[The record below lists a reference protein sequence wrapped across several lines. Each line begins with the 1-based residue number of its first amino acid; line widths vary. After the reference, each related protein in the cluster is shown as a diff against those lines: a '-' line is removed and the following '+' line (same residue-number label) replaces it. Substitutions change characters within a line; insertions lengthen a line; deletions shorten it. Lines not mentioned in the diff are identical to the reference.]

1 MPPSEDPTLG
11 ERRVA
16 DGIEITTKQGTVVFD
31 VFVLYRV
38 EKEQIWK
45 VFENFARQPIEQIQ
59 ATRIR
64 REVKTL
70 ANQVAGHFFLDEL
83 IGPKRSEA
91 NALLTDKLQE
101 ALHPLGF
108 KVEDA
113 AFVTAHPSKELSTQ
127 FVNIETAE
135 IYRQIAVIKAQVA
148 EKQKT
153 IALTKSQAEAR
164 AAELIAEAATEKS
177 NALLQLEIDR
187 IEAERWD
194 GSKVKV
200 DTTGLTSVL
209 LGTNALPGVK

>member
-1 MPPSEDPTLG
+1 M
-11 ERRVA
+11 
-16 DGIEITTKQGTVVFD
+16 
-31 VFVLYRV
+31 
-38 EKEQIWK
+38 
-45 VFENFARQPIEQIQ
+45 
-59 ATRIR
+59 
-64 REVKTL
+64 
-70 ANQVAGHFFLDEL
+70 
-83 IGPKRSEA
+83 
-91 NALLTDKLQE
+91 
-101 ALHPLGF
+101 
-108 KVEDA
+108 
-113 AFVTAHPSKELSTQ
+113 
-127 FVNIETAE
+127 NIETAE